1 MGVVTGGRHTVVV
14 ASTIPT
20 LRRTVALTGA
30 MVIILTQRLTMT
42 TTLELTGGKP
52 ALTVRTDRRLPELV
66 TIHTPGR
73 TLEEHQSRHLT
84 AAEARHR
91 HTIPT
96 QARMR
101 RRDKVP
107 VPTLNGAAPMCHEET
122 KALPW
127 AITRRLMEPS
137 QAPLLLKEAK
147 WPLPAQN
154 GETAQWV
161 KLQ

>member
-1 MGVVTGGRHTVVV
+1 MGVAIGGRHTAAGV
-14 ASTIPT
+14 TTTPT
-20 LRRTVALTGA
+20 LRRTAALTGG
-30 MVIILTQRLTMT
+30 MVIILTRRLTMT

-84 AAEARHR
+84 AAEVPRR

-107 VPTLNGAAPMCHEET
+107 VPTLNGAAPMCHEEIR
-122 KALPW
+122 ALPW
-127 AITRRLMEPS
+127 AIILRLMEPLVGGS
-137 QAPLLLKEAK
+137 THPGHEPVFAL
-147 WPLPAQN
+147 
-154 GETAQWV
+154 
-161 KLQ
+161 